1 VVGPSRRSW
10 LRALATTAGAIALP
24 QRTQAATPLIRV
36 GSTFADGFAEP
47 FYADSLGTFKKA
59 GFDVEITKFPS
70 GPTMM
75 PALLGGSLDIG
86 ISDTVSL
93 GTAIAKGAPFV
104 LVAGAGLHRSV
115 KPEDALC
122 VAIDSPIKTA
132 HDLIG
137 KTVAVLS
144 LRGITEIALWTWLD
158 RNGITADQLNFVEM
172 PLTQMA
178 AAIGRGTVAAG
189 FVAEPYLS
197 QNKDKTLRVLS
208 IPFDAIAPQFL
219 ISSWFTSKA
228 YLQDNRAL
236 IKRYVDVIYETARWA
251 NTHQNLSAP
260 ILADVAKVSVDT
272 VLGTTR
278 INYGT
283 SLEPALLDPVFA
295 AMFKFG
301 VIQRRLTATDF
312 SV

>member
-1 VVGPSRRSW
+1 MPSRLSL
-10 LRALATTAGAIALP
+10 LRGTAAAGFAVALP
-24 QRTQAATPLIRV
+24 NLAQAETPMLRI

-59 GFDVEITKFPS
+59 GFDVTITKFPS

-93 GTAIAKGAPFV
+93 GTAIVKGAPFV
-104 LVAGAGLHRSV
+104 LVAGAGMHRSV

-122 VAIDSPIKTA
+122 VAIDSPIRA
-132 HDLIG
+132 PHDLIG

-144 LRGITEIALWTWLD
+144 LRGITEIALWTWLE
-158 RNGITADQLNFVEM
+158 RNGMTSDQLNFVEL

-178 AAIGRGTVAAG
+178 AAIARGTVAAG

-197 QNKDKTLRVLS
+197 QNRDKTLRVLA

-228 YLQDNRAL
+228 YLQDNRSL
-236 IKRYVDVIYETARWA
+236 VKRYVDVIYDTARWA
-251 NTHQNLSAP
+251 NAHQNLSAP
-260 ILADVAKVSVDT
+260 ILATVANVPLET
-272 VLGTTR
+272 VLATTR

-283 SLEPALLDPVFA
+283 SLDPTLLDPVFA

-301 VIQRRLTATDF
+301 VIPRRLTATEF